1 MSASWILVD
10 ADLSK
15 YGKRLVGG
23 QRLYFL
29 KAGRKNVS
37 VYELGTRKNVSIK
50 LSAIPK
56 FYFDLDWNQLGH
68 AKSPIHNFPK
78 KTFQNIKKYFM
89 AYTQKTKNEKEILD
103 TLKKIILKKKVD

>member
-1 MSASWILVD
+1 MSANWILVD
-10 ADLSK
+10 ADLGR

-23 QRLYFL
+23 GRLYFL

-37 VYELGTRKNVSIK
+37 VYEFATRKNVSIK

-78 KTFQNIKKYFM
+78 KTFQNIKKDFM
-89 AYTQKTKNEKEILD
+89 AHTQKTKNEKEILD

>member
-1 MSASWILVD
+1 MSANWVLVD
-10 ADLSK
+10 ADLGR
-15 YGKRLVGG
+15 YGKRLVSGG
-23 QRLYFL
+23 RLYFL

-37 VYELGTRKNVSIK
+37 IYELATRKNVSIR

-56 FYFDLDWNQLGH
+56 FYFDLTENY
-68 AKSPIHNFPK
+68 PRIHNFPK
-78 KTFQNIKKYFM
+78 ITFQRIKKDFM

>member
-10 ADLSK
+10 ADLGR
-15 YGKRLVGG
+15 YGKRLVSGS
-23 QRLYFL
+23 RFYFL

-56 FYFDLDWNQLGH
+56 FYFDLTEDY
-68 AKSPIHNFPK
+68 PRVHNFPK

-89 AYTQKTKNEKEILD
+89 AYTQKTKNEKDILD

>member
-37 VYELGTRKNVSIK
+37 IYELAIRKNVSIR

-56 FYFDLDWNQLGH
+56 FYFDLKENY
-68 AKSPIHNFPK
+68 PRIHNFPK
-78 KTFQNIKKYFM
+78 ITFQRIKKDFM
-89 AYTQKTKNEKEILD
+89 AYTQKTKQEKEILD
-103 TLKKIILKKKVD
+103 TLKKIIKEKS

>member
-10 ADLSK
+10 ADLGR

-23 QRLYFL
+23 GRLYFL
-29 KAGRKNVS
+29 KAGRKNVN
-37 VYELGTRKNVSIK
+37 VYEFATRKNVSIK

-56 FYFDLDWNQLGH
+56 YYYDLSVEYTKLPFTN
-68 AKSPIHNFPK
+68 IHNFPK
-78 KTFQNIKKYFM
+78 ITFQRIKKDFM

>member
-10 ADLSK
+10 ADL
-15 YGKRLVGG
+15 GG
-23 QRLYFL
+23 YSRRFASGGRLYFL
-29 KAGRKNVS
+29 KAGRKNVN
-37 VYELGTRKNVSIK
+37 VYEFATRKNVSIK

-78 KTFQNIKKYFM
+78 ITFQRIKKSIM
-89 AYTQKTKNEKEILD
+89 AHTQKTKNEKNMLD
-103 TLKKIILKKKVD
+103 TLKKIIKEKS